1 MIQRMPSE
9 EKSGR
14 LTQHSIVTKGHTIFN
29 YERRTM
35 RGSVYYQTA
44 TLVKYVFAEGA
55 KKIDRIDPSH
65 HHFQCVASYQTM
77 DAYRRIWNN
86 FALYLKELWDLKD
99 LEQLTSIH
107 IQDYCDYKITGG
119 ISKQY
124 AEKINSALG
133 KLEIAL
139 QRFNDTTGK
148 VKLIFDFSV
157 RQTVLDEA
165 RQRGILVSN
174 YHNRAYDNPIAIIDA
189 IPDVCHRLAAK
200 IQWESGTRYKGIGV
214 IKYDQLRGL
223 SYDNVTGVRVGVI
236 HNKEKGGNEGDI
248 QVSEKTYQALEAM
261 ICKDGFLKIDYQQYI
276 CSINMAC
283 DQVDQPRHGSHGF
296 RWSFVKRRMR
306 EYQSYGSTYD
316 QAMQYASWECKHG
329 RKSITDHYLGN
340 NQC

>member
-1 MIQRMPSE
+1 
-9 EKSGR
+9 
-14 LTQHSIVTKGHTIFN
+14 
-29 YERRTM
+29 M
-35 RGSVYYQTA
+35 RGSIYFQTGL
-44 TLVKYVFAEGA
+44 LVRYVFAEGA
-55 KKIDRIDPSH
+55 KKVDRIDPMH
-65 HHFQCVASYQTM
+65 PHFQCIASFQTM
-77 DAYRRIWNN
+77 DSYRHIWNN
-86 FALYLKELWDLKD
+86 LALYMVEVWGIKD
-99 LEQLTSIH
+99 LERLEAIH
-107 IQDYCDYKITGG
+107 IQDYCNNKIIAG

-157 RQTVLDEA
+157 RQSVLDEA

-174 YHNRAYDNPIAIIDA
+174 YHNRAYSDPIAIINAMDNG
-189 IPDVCHRLAAK
+189 VYRLAAT

-223 SYDNVTGVRVGVI
+223 FYDNVTGVRVGVI

-248 QVSEKTYQALEAM
+248 QVSEETYQALES
-261 ICKDGFLKIDYQQYI
+261 IIYKDGILRIDYQRYI
-276 CSINMAC
+276 YSINIAC
-283 DQVDQPRHGSHGF
+283 DKVGQPRHGSHGL

-316 QAMQYASWECKHG
+316 QAMQYVSWECKHG